1 MKNEKFLNKTLSTPS
16 LLTSVDVTVQLL
28 LLLTSHHRHRGAVWS
43 FGSISKEFLSV
54 SLHRAVVYPLKT
66 QRPKEV
72 EWCTGTFDHPPAT
85 KNVVAGFLK
94 LMLRHRCVLHKII
107 VQCEI
112 CVYSEEIKRE
122 LKRILI

>member
-1 MKNEKFLNKTLSTPS
+1 MRLTCSATMMQPYCNVLSFL
-16 LLTSVDVTVQLL
+16 DCD
-28 LLLTSHHRHRGAVWS
+28 
-43 FGSISKEFLSV
+43 ELSV
-54 SLHRAVVYPLKT
+54 
-66 QRPKEV
+66 
-72 EWCTGTFDHPPAT
+72 T

-94 LMLRHRCVLHKII
+94 LMLRHRCALHKII